1 MFKTLN
7 DLEVAGKRVLVRAD
21 LNVPVQ
27 NGKVKDVT
35 RIERLIPTL
44 NALLEKK
51 ARIVV
56 MSHFGRPKG
65 RVVPDLTLKPVA
77 DALSRVL
84 GGKAVAFAKNCI
96 GPEAALVVNALKDG
110 EIAVLENLRFH
121 AGEEAN
127 APEFVAELAKLGEL
141 YVNDGFS
148 VSHRAHASTTDIAKH
163 MPSAA
168 GINMQAELN
177 ALEAALDNPKKPVGA
192 IVGGAKVSSKLDV
205 LNNLVERMDF
215 LIIGGGMANTFLHAL
230 GTDIGASL
238 CEKSLAGTA
247 NAIMA
252 KANDVSCEIVLPSDV
267 VIAPKLEAGIAT
279 DVVPVAGVPS
289 DQMIL
294 DLGPESASG
303 LAVKLSECSTLL
315 WNGPLGAFELK
326 PFDACTNTVARAAAE
341 LTKTG
346 DLFSVA
352 GGGDTVAALNQA
364 GVTHDFRYVSTAGGA
379 FLEWLEGKELP
390 GVVKLRKKVRKGD

>member
-65 RVVPDLTLKPVA
+65 RVVPELTLKPVA

-96 GPEAALVVNALKDG
+96 GPEAELVVNALKDG

-279 DVVPVAGVPS
+279 DVVPVASVPS

-341 LTKTG
+341 LTKSG

>member
-1 MFKTLN
+1 MFKTLD
-7 DLEVAGKRVLVRAD
+7 DLEVAGKCVLVRAD

-27 NGKVKDVT
+27 NGKVSDVT

-65 RVVPDLTLKPVA
+65 RIVPELTLKPAA

-96 GPEAALVVNALKDG
+96 GPEAELVVNALKDG

-127 APEFVAELAKLGEL
+127 APEFAAELAKLGEI

-163 MPSAA
+163 LPSAA
-168 GINMQAELN
+168 GINMQAELC
-177 ALEAALDNPKKPVGA
+177 ALEAALENPKKPVGA

-205 LNNLVERMDF
+205 LNNLVEHMDF
-215 LIIGGGMANTFLHAL
+215 LVIGGGMANTFLHAL

-252 KANDVSCEIVLPSDV
+252 KANEVSCEIVLPSDV

-364 GVTHDFRYVSTAGGA
+364 GVTHDFGYVSTAGGA

-390 GVVKLRKKVRKGD
+390 GVVKLRRKVRKGD

>member
-7 DLEVAGKRVLVRAD
+7 DLDVAGKRVLVRAD

-27 NGKVKDVT
+27 NGKVSDVT

-44 NALLEKK
+44 STLLEKK

-65 RVVPDLTLKPVA
+65 QVVPELTLKPVA
-77 DALSRVL
+77 DALSGVL
-84 GGKAVAFAKNCI
+84 GGKPVSFSENCI
-96 GPEAALVVNALKDG
+96 GPEAARVVNALQDG

-141 YVNDGFS
+141 FVNDGFS
-148 VSHRAHASTTDIAKH
+148 VSHRAHASTTGIANH
-163 MPSAA
+163 LPSVA
-168 GINMQAELN
+168 GINMQAELD

-205 LNNLVERMDF
+205 LKNLVERMDF
-215 LIIGGGMANTFLHAL
+215 LVIGGGMANTFLHAL

-252 KANDVSCEIVLPSDV
+252 KANDVGCEIVLPSDV
-267 VIAPKLEAGIAT
+267 VIAMKLEAGIAT

-294 DLGPESASG
+294 DLGPKSAAG
-303 LAVKLSECSTLL
+303 LVAKLTECSTLL
-315 WNGPLGAFELK
+315 WNGPLGAFEFE
-326 PFDACTNTVARAAAE
+326 PFDVCTNTVARAAAA
-341 LTKTG
+341 LSKSG
-346 DLFSVA
+346 DLISIA

-364 GVTHDFRYVSTAGGA
+364 GVTHDFAYVSTAGGA

-390 GVVKLRKKVRKGD
+390 GVAVLRREGN

>member
-96 GPEAALVVNALKDG
+96 GPEAELVVNALKDG

-141 YVNDGFS
+141 YVNDGF
-148 VSHRAHASTTDIAKH
+148 
-163 MPSAA
+163 
-168 GINMQAELN
+168 
-177 ALEAALDNPKKPVGA
+177 
-192 IVGGAKVSSKLDV
+192 
-205 LNNLVERMDF
+205 
-215 LIIGGGMANTFLHAL
+215 
-230 GTDIGASL
+230 
-238 CEKSLAGTA
+238 
-247 NAIMA
+247 
-252 KANDVSCEIVLPSDV
+252 
-267 VIAPKLEAGIAT
+267 
-279 DVVPVAGVPS
+279 
-289 DQMIL
+289 
-294 DLGPESASG
+294 
-303 LAVKLSECSTLL
+303 
-315 WNGPLGAFELK
+315 
-326 PFDACTNTVARAAAE
+326 
-341 LTKTG
+341 
-346 DLFSVA
+346 
-352 GGGDTVAALNQA
+352 
-364 GVTHDFRYVSTAGGA
+364 
-379 FLEWLEGKELP
+379 
-390 GVVKLRKKVRKGD
+390 